1 MLNVIKD
8 FNGFFWGVILI
19 ILLVGTGIFY
29 TFRLKFIQIREFV
42 YIIKS
47 TLFKMF
53 SKSSDGHGE
62 VTAFQAVAT
71 ALAATV
77 GTGNIAGVALAIAI
91 GGPGAIFWMWLSAF
105 FGMATKFSE
114 VVLAIV
120 YREKNK
126 DGSISGGPMYYIKNG
141 IKMPW
146 LAKFFAM
153 FGMLATLGTGNM
165 TQSNAVASVLDQTF
179 GINKLFVGCVLAI
192 LAGIVIIGGIKRIG
206 VVTEKLVPFM
216 AAFYII
222 GAIVIIAKNIGAVPG
237 AFALI
242 FGSAFSTQAMTG
254 GFAGASVK
262 LMMKM
267 GISRGVFT
275 NEAGL
280 GTAPIAHAAATT
292 DHPVRQG
299 MWGIFEVL
307 MDTLVICTMTALV
320 IIVTGQWNSGL
331 QGAVLTTTAFET
343 GFKGGSFVVA
353 FGLTFF
359 AFSTILGWAY
369 YGERCME
376 FLFGKKSV
384 IFYRIVFIPAIVVG
398 SIGGLQAVWAIS
410 DTLNG
415 LMAIPNLIAIF
426 MLQGV
431 VVSMVKDF
439 FADPDYVR
447 ESHHE
452 YISAL
457 PITEEDKKAVGNL
470 IMK

>member
-1 MLNVIKD
+1 MGTILEINSRIGDIVWGWPML
-8 FNGFFWGVILI
+8 
-19 ILLVGTGIFY
+19 ILLVGTGIVL

-292 DHPVRQG
+292 DHPVRQ
-299 MWGIFEVL
+299 
-307 MDTLVICTMTALV
+307 
-320 IIVTGQWNSGL
+320 
-331 QGAVLTTTAFET
+331 
-343 GFKGGSFVVA
+343 
-353 FGLTFF
+353 
-359 AFSTILGWAY
+359 
-369 YGERCME
+369 
-376 FLFGKKSV
+376 
-384 IFYRIVFIPAIVVG
+384 
-398 SIGGLQAVWAIS
+398 
-410 DTLNG
+410 
-415 LMAIPNLIAIF
+415 
-426 MLQGV
+426 
-431 VVSMVKDF
+431 
-439 FADPDYVR
+439 
-447 ESHHE
+447 
-452 YISAL
+452 
-457 PITEEDKKAVGNL
+457 
-470 IMK
+470 

>member
-1 MLNVIKD
+1 MYTILEINSRIGDIVWGWPML
-8 FNGFFWGVILI
+8 
-19 ILLVGTGIFY
+19 ILLVGTGIVL

-146 LAKFFAM
+146 LAKLFAM

-307 MDTLVICTMTALV
+307 MDTLIICTMTALV

-376 FLFGKKSV
+376 FLKNV
-384 IFYRIVFIPAIVVG
+384 
-398 SIGGLQAVWAIS
+398 
-410 DTLNG
+410 LN
-415 LMAIPNLIAIF
+415 IC
-426 MLQGV
+426 Q
-431 VVSMVKDF
+431 
-439 FADPDYVR
+439 
-447 ESHHE
+447 
-452 YISAL
+452 
-457 PITEEDKKAVGNL
+457 TE
-470 IMK
+470 I

>member
-1 MLNVIKD
+1 MGTILEINSRIGDIVWGWPML
-8 FNGFFWGVILI
+8 
-19 ILLVGTGIFY
+19 ILLVGTGIVL

-376 FLFGKKSV
+376 FLFILFGDV
-384 IFYRIVFIPAIVVG
+384 
-398 SIGGLQAVWAIS
+398 
-410 DTLNG
+410 
-415 LMAIPNLIAIF
+415 
-426 MLQGV
+426 
-431 VVSMVKDF
+431 
-439 FADPDYVR
+439 
-447 ESHHE
+447 
-452 YISAL
+452 
-457 PITEEDKKAVGNL
+457 
-470 IMK
+470 